1 MLLQMETDGDRKPI
15 RFFCCCWKNIWR
27 ACADLLLRNYSDCR
41 CILCVVFLCFWYH
54 KSFHSIFVFVAHQLC
69 LYAKKKTCSFLFLMI
84 LSRDLLYPAIS
95 ITSSFDFS
103 SVHHILIILLT
114 YHISAASSLLS
125 RSFVNVQH
133 SHPYSRMDSVD
144 FGVNFDISVGKDGLH
159 LGECVFRQS
168 YSFFIII
175 FVWHL
180 ASEVIVKPKYLS
192 VSTFSP
198 LQRILHTGMSDCF
211 EMTMH

>member
-1 MLLQMETDGDRKPI
+1 MGCHLESVRGPLVTKLFRLSVHFVRCIP
-15 RFFCCCWKNIWR
+15 
-27 ACADLLLRNYSDCR
+27 LLLVPQIFPLN
-41 CILCVVFLCFWYH
+41 ICFC
-54 KSFHSIFVFVAHQLC
+54 SPSALFICQ
-69 LYAKKKTCSFLFLMI
+69 KTCSFLFLMI

-103 SVHHILIILLT
+103 SVHHILIIFLT

-144 FGVNFDISVGKDGLH
+144 FGVNFDISVGEDGLH

-168 YSFFIII
+168 YSLLLLFLCGI
-175 FVWHL
+175 WHL
-180 ASEVIVKPKYLS
+180 KL
-192 VSTFSP
+192 
-198 LQRILHTGMSDCF
+198 L
-211 EMTMH
+211 